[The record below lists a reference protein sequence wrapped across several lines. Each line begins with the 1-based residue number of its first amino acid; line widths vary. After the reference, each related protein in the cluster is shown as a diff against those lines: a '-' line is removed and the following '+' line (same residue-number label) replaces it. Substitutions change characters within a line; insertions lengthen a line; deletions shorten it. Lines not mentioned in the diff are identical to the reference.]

1 MKRVRIDATSTEV
14 ELEGS
19 RSGFESFFQAEH
31 GRLVRALYLVAGNAH
46 EADELSQEAF
56 LKVWE
61 RWDRVRAMDDP
72 TGYLYRTAM
81 NAFRS
86 RVRRALTAARRAV
99 TMGEQ
104 HDDFARIDEREAR
117 ARPLGRLS

>member
-1 MKRVRIDATSTEV
+1 M
-14 ELEGS
+14 
-19 RSGFESFFQAEH
+19 
-31 GRLVRALYLVAGNAH
+31 
-46 EADELSQEAF
+46 
-56 LKVWE
+56 KVWE

-104 HDDFARIDEREAR
+104 HDDFARIDERDAMAR
-117 ARPLGRLS
+117 ALGRLSRRQRAAMVVPRTGRERLGYR

>member
-19 RSGFESFFQAEH
+19 RSGFETFFQAEH

-46 EADELSQEAF
+46 EADELAQEAF

-61 RWDRVRAMDDP
+61 RWNRVITMEDP
-72 TGYLYRTAM
+72 VGYLYRTAM

-86 RVRRALTAARRAV
+86 RLRRAVVAARR
-99 TMGEQ
+99 
-104 HDDFARIDEREAR
+104 
-117 ARPLGRLS
+117 S